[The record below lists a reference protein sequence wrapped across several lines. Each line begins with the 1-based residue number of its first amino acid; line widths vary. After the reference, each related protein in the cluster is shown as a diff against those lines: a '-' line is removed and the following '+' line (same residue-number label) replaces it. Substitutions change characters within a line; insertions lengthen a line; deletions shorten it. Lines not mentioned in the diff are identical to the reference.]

1 MKMTN
6 DLELPLLI
14 VVKQTRPACQSTKLM
29 CHTAHARDIAK
40 LMGTVNHLVFT
51 ASKFDDFKIL
61 HFNRY

>member
-6 DLELPLLI
+6 DLELLLLI
-14 VVKQTRPACQSTKLM
+14 VVKQTRPDCQSTELM
-29 CHTAHARDIAK
+29 CHTAHVRDIAK

-61 HFNRY
+61 HLNRY